1 MVRPSR
7 GAQLRRTSELSYN
20 LLVGSPI
27 QCTNLRKTYDGK
39 VEAVR
44 GLSLQIEA
52 GQCFGLLGPN
62 GAGKTTTIEILEGL
76 LAPTS
81 GEVRIFGHT
90 WNDNPRQLREW
101 IGISL
106 QETRLSERLNVRE
119 TIELFASFYSEP
131 RPADDILE
139 ELQLTE
145 KSDAWVGKL
154 SGGQKQRLAVATA
167 LVGNPRIL
175 FLDEPTTGLDPQSRR
190 QLWDIIRVFQKKGGT
205 VLLTTHYMDE
215 AERLCDRLA
224 IVDHGQIIAEGTPSV
239 LIDRL
244 GGHHVV
250 EFQVSKNA
258 SKNANGNTDNARPDN
273 VRPDNGSPD
282 NDNLDRWRSLPSV
295 ESVRREDSTV
305 CLSVREP
312 HLTIPALLDAVTSD
326 GHQLEHLSTRQASLE
341 DVFVQLTG
349 RHLRED

>member
-1 MVRPSR
+1 
-7 GAQLRRTSELSYN
+7 
-20 LLVGSPI
+20 VGSPI
-27 QCTNLRKTYDGK
+27 VCTNLRKTYDGK

-145 KSDAWVGKL
+145 KSGAWVGKL
-154 SGGQKQRLAVATA
+154 SGGQKPRLAVATA

-175 FLDEPTTGLDPQSRR
+175 FLAEPTTGLDPQSRR
-190 QLWDIIRVFQKKGGT
+190 QLWEIIRVFQRKGGT

-250 EFQVSKNA
+250 EFKVSN
-258 SKNANGNTDNARPDN
+258 NGNGNDN
-273 VRPDNGSPD
+273 D

-341 DVFVQLTG
+341 DVFVLLTG

>member
-1 MVRPSR
+1 V
-7 GAQLRRTSELSYN
+7 E
-20 LLVGSPI
+20 SPI
-27 QCTNLRKTYDGK
+27 ECTNLRKTYDGK

-44 GLSLQIEA
+44 GISLRIEA

-81 GEVRIFGHT
+81 GEVRIFGHA
-90 WNDNPRQLREW
+90 WSDNPRQLREW

-106 QETRLSERLNVRE
+106 QETRLSEKLNVRE
-119 TIELFASFYSEP
+119 TIELFASFYSQP
-131 RPADDILE
+131 RHAAEVLE
-139 ELQLTE
+139 ELELTE
-145 KSDAWVGKL
+145 KADAWVGKL

-224 IVDHGQIIAEGTPSV
+224 IVDHGQIIADGTPSD
-239 LIDRL
+239 LIDKL

-250 EFQVSKNA
+250 EFQVSGNVG
-258 SKNANGNTDNARPDN
+258 SSNGQVQNQSSD
-273 VRPDNGSPD
+273 
-282 NDNLDRWRSLPSV
+282 LWRTLPGV
-295 ESVRREDSTV
+295 ESVRNEDEMV
-305 CLSVREP
+305 CLNVREP
-312 HLTIPALLDAVTSD
+312 HLTIPALLAAINQQ
-326 GHQLEHLSTRQASLE
+326 GRQLEHLSTRQASLE

>member
-1 MVRPSR
+1 VS
-7 GAQLRRTSELSYN
+7 
-20 LLVGSPI
+20 LLTGTTVE
-27 QCTNLRKTYDGK
+27 CTNLRKTYDGK

-44 GLSLQIEA
+44 GISLQIEA

-106 QETRLSERLNVRE
+106 QETRLSEKLSVRE
-119 TIELFASFYSEP
+119 TVELFASFYIEP
-131 RPADDILE
+131 RRAAEVLAELE
-139 ELQLTE
+139 LTE

-190 QLWDIIRVFQKKGGT
+190 QLWDIIRIFQKKGGT

-215 AERLCDRLA
+215 AERLCDYLA
-224 IVDHGQIIAEGTPSV
+224 IVDHGQIIAEGTPSD
-239 LIDRL
+239 LIERL

-250 EFQVSKNA
+250 EFQVS
-258 SKNANGNTDNARPDN
+258 NGNGDGDQ
-273 VRPDNGSPD
+273 DH
-282 NDNLDRWRSLPSV
+282 DNLDRWRALPSV
-295 ESVRREDSTV
+295 ESARKEENMV
-305 CLSVREP
+305 CLNVHEP
-312 HLTIPALLDAVTSD
+312 HLTIPPLLAAINQQ
-326 GHQLEHLSTRQASLE
+326 GRQLEHLSTRQASLE
-341 DVFVQLTG
+341 DVFVRLTG
-349 RHLRED
+349 RHLREN

>member
-1 MVRPSR
+1 M
-7 GAQLRRTSELSYN
+7 E
-20 LLVGSPI
+20 SPI

-106 QETRLSERLNVRE
+106 QETRLSEKLTVRE

-131 RPADDILE
+131 RPAEDILE

-190 QLWDIIRVFQKKGGT
+190 QLWDIIRAFQKKGGT

-215 AERLCDRLA
+215 AERLCDQLA
-224 IVDHGQIIAEGTPSV
+224 IVDHGQIIAEGTPAD

-250 EFQVSKNA
+250 EFQVSHANKN
-258 SKNANGNTDNARPDN
+258 N
-273 VRPDNGSPD
+273 NGSADNNND
-282 NDNLDRWRSLPSV
+282 NDDDINRWRSLPSV
-295 ESVRREDSTV
+295 ESVRREDSAV
-305 CLSVREP
+305 LLSVREP
-312 HLTIPALLDAVTSD
+312 HLTIPALLDAVTND

>member
-1 MVRPSR
+1 VD
-7 GAQLRRTSELSYN
+7 
-20 LLVGSPI
+20 SPI

-101 IGISL
+101 LGISL
-106 QETRLSERLNVRE
+106 QETRLSEKLTPRE
-119 TIELFASFYSEP
+119 TLELFASFYSEP
-131 RPADDILE
+131 RPANDVLGDLE
-139 ELQLTE
+139 LTE

-190 QLWDIIRVFQKKGGT
+190 QLWDLIRAFQKKGGT

-224 IVDHGQIIAEGTPSV
+224 IVDHGEIIAEGTPAD

-250 EFQVSKNA
+250 EFQVSNKNN
-258 SKNANGNTDNARPDN
+258 K
-273 VRPDNGSPD
+273 
-282 NDNLDRWRSLPSV
+282 NDNLDQWRSLPSV

-312 HLTIPALLDAVTSD
+312 HLTIPALLDAVARE
-326 GHQLEHLSTRQASLE
+326 GNQLAHLSTRQASLE

>member
-1 MVRPSR
+1 VSF
-7 GAQLRRTSELSYN
+7 
-20 LLVGSPI
+20 PI
-27 QCTNLRKTYDGK
+27 ECANLRKTYDGK

-44 GLSLQIEA
+44 GLSLRIEA
-52 GQCFGLLGPN
+52 GECFGLLGPN

-76 LAPTS
+76 LQPTS

-90 WNDNPRQLREW
+90 WDDNPRQLREW

-106 QETRLSERLNVRE
+106 QETRLSEKLSVRE
-119 TIELFASFYSEP
+119 TIELFASFYAAP
-131 RPADDILE
+131 RPAADVLE

-145 KSDAWVGKL
+145 KAESWVGKL

-190 QLWDIIRVFQKKGGT
+190 QLWEIVRSFQQKGGT

-224 IVDHGQIIAEGTPSV
+224 IVDHGVIIAEGTPPD

-244 GGHHVV
+244 GGHHFV
-250 EFQVSKNA
+250 EFEVTDKVSGKSNG
-258 SKNANGNTDNARPDN
+258 ANSHER
-273 VRPDNGSPD
+273 
-282 NDNLDRWRSLPSV
+282 LEHWRSLPSV
-295 ESVRREDSTV
+295 ESVRHENGTV
-305 CLSVREP
+305 CLHVREP
-312 HLTIPALLDAVTSD
+312 HLTIPALLEAVNRQ
-326 GHQLEHLSTRQASLE
+326 GQQLEHLSTRQASLE

>member
-1 MVRPSR
+1 MSF
-7 GAQLRRTSELSYN
+7 
-20 LLVGSPI
+20 PI
-27 QCTNLRKTYDGK
+27 ECTDLRKTYDGK

-44 GLSLQIEA
+44 GLSLRIEA
-52 GQCFGLLGPN
+52 GECFGLLGPN

-76 LAPTS
+76 LQPTS

-90 WNDNPRQLREW
+90 WDDNPRQLREW
-101 IGISL
+101 LGISL
-106 QETRLSERLNVRE
+106 QETRLSEKLTVRE
-119 TIELFASFYSEP
+119 TIELFASFYAEP
-131 RPADDILE
+131 RPAADVLE

-145 KSDAWVGKL
+145 KADSWVGKL

-190 QLWDIIRVFQKKGGT
+190 QLWEIVRAFQQKGGT

-215 AERLCDRLA
+215 AERLCNRLA
-224 IVDHGQIIAEGTPSV
+224 IVDHGVIIAEGTPPE

-250 EFQVSKNA
+250 EFETSGNSNGA
-258 SKNANGNTDNARPDN
+258 SSRERLEA
-273 VRPDNGSPD
+273 
-282 NDNLDRWRSLPSV
+282 WRSLPSV
-295 ESVRREDSTV
+295 ESVRHEDGTV
-305 CLSVREP
+305 CLHVREP
-312 HLTIPALLDAVTSD
+312 HLTIPALLDAVNRQ
-326 GHQLEHLSTRQASLE
+326 GQQLEHLSTRQASLE
-341 DVFVQLTG
+341 DVFVNLTG